1 MTYIGENM
9 AQTVT
14 RKRSRIAVTACVG
27 IITGIITASAG
38 SGWILACLAGWD
50 VAALGFIGSVL
61 LDFSGHS
68 REGTARIAKSL
79 DLSGWTLDAAVIVAA
94 LASLIAVGALLG
106 ASGSDRL
113 LRVGFGLISIIL
125 GWATVHILFM
135 LRYAAVYYQGKN
147 AIDFNDQQAPKFS
160 DFAYLAFTIGMTY
173 QVSDT
178 NFQSSAMRKIALGHA
193 LISFVFGTVIIAT
206 TINLVAGLIG

>member
-1 MTYIGENM
+1 MSR
-9 AQTVT
+9 TVT
-14 RKRSRIAVTACVG
+14 KKRSRLVITACIGVVVGCIAVV
-27 IITGIITASAG
+27 IG
-38 SGWILACLAGWD
+38 SGWILGCLAGWD
-50 VAALGFIGSVL
+50 AAALSFIGSVL
-61 LDFSGHS
+61 WDFSGHS

-79 DLSGWTLDAAVIVAA
+79 DLSGWTLDAVVIVAA
-94 LASLIAVGALLG
+94 LASLVAVGALLS

-113 LRVGFGLISIIL
+113 LRVGFGLVSIVL
-125 GWATVHILFM
+125 GWASVHMLFM

-147 AIDFNDQQAPKFS
+147 AIDFNDREAPKFS

-178 NFQSSAMRKIALGHA
+178 NFQSSAMRKVALGHA